1 MRRSAEPVPDSWSI
15 SGPIGGLGDFS
26 KRGSIRG
33 IRLESLS
40 FSGNCFVEPR
50 ATKQFLRGMK
60 PFPALAQTSGN
71 SPWLTTVNERRTA
84 PASKT
89 GDSQMRTLTFILAVA
104 FVVAGASIAGSSDTS
119 LPGIGTF
126 SYSGSP
132 VAASAPETIVVAA
145 R

>member
-1 MRRSAEPVPDSWSI
+1 VVDFGIDRWSRGFQQAWFDPRHSTGIIELFRELFRRA
-15 SGPIGGLGDFS
+15 
-26 KRGSIRG
+26 
-33 IRLESLS
+33 
-40 FSGNCFVEPR
+40 R
-50 ATKQFLRGMK
+50 ATKQILRGMK